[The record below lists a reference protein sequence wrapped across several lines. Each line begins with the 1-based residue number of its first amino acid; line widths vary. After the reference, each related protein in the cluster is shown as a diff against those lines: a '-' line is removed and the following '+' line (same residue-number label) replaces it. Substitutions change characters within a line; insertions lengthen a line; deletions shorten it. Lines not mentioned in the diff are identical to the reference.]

1 MTRRGWLLFVAMG
14 LIWGTPY
21 LMIKVAVD
29 EVSPPMVVFV
39 RCVFGAIV
47 LLPVVVHRKQL
58 ASLCGRWWWLIAF
71 AVTEIVGPWLLLSD
85 AERTLS
91 SGTTGL
97 FIATVPVIG
106 VVLAWI
112 AGERG
117 VTPAR
122 WAGLLLGFGGVALLA
137 APTVESSGAW
147 PATEMLLVAIGY
159 AAAPLIA
166 DRALRDVPG
175 LVVTATCLAFASLV
189 YAPAAAWTWPDSLPS
204 GRALLALAGLATVC
218 TALAFVLFFELI
230 KEVGA
235 ARATVITYVNPA
247 IAVAL
252 GAAVLGEPLTLSVG
266 AAFAL
271 ILVGSVL
278 ATRGGG
284 AISESVSPAP
294 VSPEPLPET
303 PGDSPSGTPD
313 RPHDRYTA
321 TH

>member
-1 MTRRGWLLFVAMG
+1 MG

-21 LMIKVAVD
+21 LMIKIAVD

-39 RCVFGAIV
+39 RCVVGAVV

-58 ASLCGRWWWLIAF
+58 ATLRGRWWWLIAF
-71 AVTEIVGPWLLLSD
+71 AAAEIVGPWLLLSD

-97 FIATVPVIG
+97 LIATVPIIG
-106 VVLAWI
+106 VLIAWI
-112 AGERG
+112 AGDRRR
-117 VTPAR
+117 VTPVR

-137 APTVESSGAW
+137 GPTVESGGAW
-147 PATEMLLVAIGY
+147 PVTEMLLVAIGY
-159 AAAPLIA
+159 AGAPLIA

-247 IAVAL
+247 VAVAL

-278 ATRGGG
+278 ATRGG
-284 AISESVSPAP
+284 A
-294 VSPEPLPET
+294 SPEPLPET
-303 PGDSPSGTPD
+303 PDDSPAGTPD
-313 RPHDRYTA
+313 HPHDRCTA
-321 TH
+321 TR

>member
-21 LMIKVAVD
+21 LMIKIAVD

-39 RCVFGAIV
+39 RCVVGAVV

-58 ASLCGRWWWLIAF
+58 ATLRGRWWWLIAF
-71 AVTEIVGPWLLLSD
+71 AAAEIVGPWLLLSD

-97 FIATVPVIG
+97 LIATVPIIG
-106 VVLAWI
+106 VLIAWI
-112 AGERG
+112 AGDRRR
-117 VTPAR
+117 VTPVR

-137 APTVESSGAW
+137 APTVESGGAW
-147 PATEMLLVAIGY
+147 PVTEMLLVAIGY
-159 AAAPLIA
+159 AGAPLIA

-204 GRALLALAGLATVC
+204 GRALLALAGLATLC

-247 IAVAL
+247 VAVAL
-252 GAAVLGEPLTLSVG
+252 GAVVLGEPLTLSVG

-278 ATRGGG
+278 ATRGG
-284 AISESVSPAP
+284 
-294 VSPEPLPET
+294 VSPESPRET
-303 PGDSPSGTPD
+303 PGDSPAGTPD
-313 RPHDRYTA
+313 HPHDRYTA
-321 TH
+321 TR

>member
-1 MTRRGWLLFVAMG
+1 MG

-21 LMIKVAVD
+21 LMIKIAVD

-39 RCVFGAIV
+39 RCVVGAVV

-58 ASLCGRWWWLIAF
+58 ATLRGRWWWLIAF
-71 AVTEIVGPWLLLSD
+71 AAAEIVGPWLLLSD

-97 FIATVPVIG
+97 LIATVPIIG
-106 VVLAWI
+106 VLIAWI
-112 AGERG
+112 AGDRRR
-117 VTPAR
+117 VTPVR

-137 APTVESSGAW
+137 APTVESGGVW
-147 PATEMLLVAIGY
+147 PVTELLLVAIGY
-159 AAAPLIA
+159 AGAPLIA

-247 IAVAL
+247 VAVAL

-284 AISESVSPAP
+284 A
-294 VSPEPLPET
+294 SPEPQPET
-303 PGDSPSGTPD
+303 PDDSPAGTPD
-313 RPHDRYTA
+313 HPHDRYTA
-321 TH
+321 TR

>member
-1 MTRRGWLLFVAMG
+1 MG

-29 EVSPPMVVFV
+29 EVSPAMVVFV

-47 LLPVVVHRKQL
+47 LLPLAVHRKQL
-58 ASLCGRWWWLIAF
+58 AALRGRWWWLIAF
-71 AVTEIVGPWLLLSD
+71 AAAEIVGPWLLLSD

-97 FIATVPVIG
+97 LIATVPIIG
-106 VVLAWI
+106 VVIAWLA
-112 AGERG
+112 GDRRR

-122 WAGLLLGFGGVALLA
+122 WAGLLLGLGGVALLA
-137 APTVESSGAW
+137 APSVEKGGAW
-147 PATEMLLVAIGY
+147 PVTEMLLVAIGY
-159 AAAPLIA
+159 AGAPLIA
-166 DRALRDVPG
+166 DRTLREVPG
-175 LVVTATCLAFASLV
+175 LVLTGTCLAFATLV
-189 YAPAAAWTWPDSLPS
+189 YAPAAAWTWPGSVPS
-204 GRALLALAGLATVC
+204 GRALLALAGLATIC

-247 IAVAL
+247 VAVAL

-284 AISESVSPAP
+284 ASPAP
-294 VSPEPLPET
+294 PPET
-303 PGDSPSGTPD
+303 RSDSPSGTPD
-313 RPHDRYTA
+313 HLHDRYTA
-321 TH
+321 TR

>member
-1 MTRRGWLLFVAMG
+1 MG

-21 LMIKVAVD
+21 LMIKIAVD

-39 RCVFGAIV
+39 RCVVGAVV

-58 ASLCGRWWWLIAF
+58 ATLRGRWWWLIAF
-71 AVTEIVGPWLLLSD
+71 AAAEIVGPWLLLSD

-97 FIATVPVIG
+97 LIATVPIIG
-106 VVLAWI
+106 VLIAWI
-112 AGERG
+112 AGDRRR
-117 VTPAR
+117 VTPVR

-137 APTVESSGAW
+137 APTVESGGVW
-147 PATEMLLVAIGY
+147 PVTELLLVAIGY
-159 AAAPLIA
+159 AGAPLIA

-247 IAVAL
+247 VAVAL

-266 AAFAL
+266 GAFAL

-284 AISESVSPAP
+284 A
-294 VSPEPLPET
+294 SPEPQPET
-303 PGDSPSGTPD
+303 PGDSPAGTPD
-313 RPHDRYTA
+313 HPHDRYTA
-321 TH
+321 TR